1 MNAKPKPL
9 HSQPDGY
16 TEDNEDVEDVVNDA
30 LGTVDEADS
39 TGLDENMETGDA
51 KERNFNTRED

>member
-1 MNAKPKPL
+1 MNAKPQPI

-16 TEDNEDVEDVVNDA
+16 TEDNDDVEDVVNDA

-39 TGLDENMETGDA
+39 TGLDDNLETGDA
-51 KERNFNTRED
+51 KAHNFNTRED